1 MRAWRCARQDVLDCA
16 EVPPEIRNRN
26 PEPKGQNRR
35 CLTDMAPVG
44 VAISKEFPKMIRTA
58 VFPVAGRGS
67 RMQPATNAVPKE
79 LLPVYDTPLLQFA
92 IDEARDAGIERFVFV
107 TSPDKPGI
115 ETYVRSQHADID
127 TLFVTQE
134 APLGLGHAILIA
146 NAAVRNEPFA
156 VILPDDVIFASPP
169 ALAQMCRAY
178 EAGFAHHMI
187 AAMEVRPEDTG
198 AYGIF
203 DAEPPVPGGQ
213 VTVRGVVE
221 KPEPQEA
228 PSTLAAVGRYILAP
242 GIFDTLLTTGRGLG
256 GEIQLTDAIARDL
269 QRKTVT
275 AFRFEGVRYDCG
287 RPDGLLEAATA
298 IRDAREM
305 LGAGA
310 VA

>member
-1 MRAWRCARQDVLDCA
+1 
-16 EVPPEIRNRN
+16 
-26 PEPKGQNRR
+26 
-35 CLTDMAPVG
+35 
-44 VAISKEFPKMIRTA
+44 MIRTA

-92 IDEARDAGIERFVFV
+92 IEEASDAGIERFVFV
-107 TSPDKPGI
+107 TSADKPGV
-115 ETYVRSQHADID
+115 EAYVRSQHGGLDSIF
-127 TLFVTQE
+127 LTQE
-134 APLGLGHAILIA
+134 APLGLGHAVLTA
-146 NAAVRNEPFA
+146 NGAVENEPFA

-169 ALAQMCRAY
+169 VMAQMCRAY
-178 EAGFAHHMI
+178 ETGFAHHMI
-187 AAMEVRPEDTG
+187 AAMEVGPEETG

-203 DAEPPVPGGQ
+203 DAELPATGHQ
-213 VTVRGVVE
+213 VAVRGLVE
-221 KPEPQEA
+221 KPDPQDA
-228 PSTLAAVGRYILAP
+228 PSNLAAVGRYILAP
-242 GIFDTLLTTGRGLG
+242 GIFETLLTTGRGRG

-287 RPDGLLEAATA
+287 RPEGLLDAATA

-305 LGAGA
+305 LAAGA

>member
-1 MRAWRCARQDVLDCA
+1 
-16 EVPPEIRNRN
+16 
-26 PEPKGQNRR
+26 
-35 CLTDMAPVG
+35 
-44 VAISKEFPKMIRTA
+44 MIRTA

-92 IDEARDAGIERFVFV
+92 IDEARDAGIERFVFRHQPRQARDRDLMSAPSMPIS
-107 TSPDKPGI
+107 TPF
-115 ETYVRSQHADID
+115 
-127 TLFVTQE
+127 FVTQE

>member
-1 MRAWRCARQDVLDCA
+1 
-16 EVPPEIRNRN
+16 
-26 PEPKGQNRR
+26 
-35 CLTDMAPVG
+35 
-44 VAISKEFPKMIRTA
+44 MIRTA

-67 RMQPATNAVPKE
+67 RMQPATNAVAKE

-107 TSPDKPGI
+107 TSDDKPGV
-115 ETYVRSQHADID
+115 EAYVRSQHGDLD
-127 TLFVTQE
+127 SLFLAQE
-134 APLGLGHAILIA
+134 APLGLGHAVLTA
-146 NAAVRNEPFA
+146 NGAVENEAFA

-178 EAGFAHHMI
+178 DTGFAHHMI
-187 AAMEVRPEDTG
+187 AAMEVGPEETG

-203 DAEPPVPGGQ
+203 DADPPATGRQ
-213 VTVRGVVE
+213 VTVRGLVE
-221 KPEPQEA
+221 KPEPRQA

-242 GIFDTLLTTGRGLG
+242 SIFETLLTTGKGRG
-256 GEIQLTDAIARDL
+256 GEIQLTDAIARDA
-269 QRKTVT
+269 RRMPVA

-287 RPDGLLEAATA
+287 RPEGLLEAATA

-305 LGAGA
+305 MEAGA

>member
-1 MRAWRCARQDVLDCA
+1 
-16 EVPPEIRNRN
+16 
-26 PEPKGQNRR
+26 
-35 CLTDMAPVG
+35 
-44 VAISKEFPKMIRTA
+44 MIRTA

-67 RMQPATNAVPKE
+67 RMQPATSAVPKE

-107 TSPDKPGI
+107 TSHDKPAI
-115 ETYVRSQHADID
+115 EAYVRAEHDDLDS
-127 TLFVTQE
+127 LFVIQE
-134 APLGLGHAILIA
+134 APLGLGHAILTA
-146 NAAVRNEPFA
+146 SGAVENEPFA
-156 VILPDDVIFASPP
+156 VILPDDVIFASPS
-169 ALAQMCRAY
+169 AMAQMCHAY
-178 EAGFAHHMI
+178 ETGFAHHMI

-203 DAEPPVPGGQ
+203 DADPPAPGGA
-213 VTVRGVVE
+213 VTVRGLVE
-221 KPEPQEA
+221 KPKPQEA

-242 GIFDTLLTTGRGLG
+242 GIFDTLLATGRGRG

-298 IRDAREM
+298 MRDAREM
-305 LGAGA
+305 LAAGA